1 VQALTD
7 PSIFPCYAPADREL
21 AERLCALLE
30 RGAGVRIFLDEG
42 ELQPGEDLASK
53 AREGRM
59 ADIVIVLFSRNS
71 MPSRW
76 PRAQWED
83 ALVNEPAAENVRI
96 AFLKCDD
103 CIPPKVLTPMFE
115 ATRLRDVKRW
125 VRNSDAVAA
134 AAPADSADLEV
145 LGIAIA
151 DRPGTETVASYALA
165 MEFARSFR
173 GDFDAVLR
181 VECST
186 GTLADMAGD
195 LAAQLGL
202 NLQGEL
208 PENLEHLRIFCSAR
222 RLLLLLDGDPPPDLL
237 FTGRCSTLIC
247 TEPGPPTLDALRA
260 TAREFDAVED
270 WAEACRLA
278 RQARRIAHEQFRLAE
293 CYELMA
299 QWRAM
304 AEEHDDRPVV
314 DEASRELI
322 WILEGWNRTEEAR
335 QLEQV
340 RAHEF
345 DEQLPLF
352 F

>member
-1 VQALTD
+1 M
-7 PSIFPCYAPADREL
+7 
-21 AERLCALLE
+21 
-30 RGAGVRIFLDEG
+30 
-42 ELQPGEDLASK
+42 QPGEDLVSK
-53 AREGRM
+53 ARDGRM
-59 ADIVIVLFSRNS
+59 ADIVVVLFSRNS

-83 ALVNEPAAENVRI
+83 ALVKEPEAENVRI

-125 VRNSDAVAA
+125 VRNSGTVEAS
-134 AAPADSADLEV
+134 APQDSADLEV
-145 LGIAIA
+145 LGIALA
-151 DRPGTETVASYALA
+151 DRPGTETVASYSLA
-165 MEFARSFR
+165 MEFVRAFR

-181 VECST
+181 VDCGT

-208 PENLEHLRIFCSAR
+208 AENLEHLRVFCAAR
-222 RLLLLLDGDPPPDLL
+222 RLLLVLDGDPPADLL
-237 FTGRCSTLIC
+237 FTGRCSTLISN
-247 TEPGPPTLDALRA
+247 EPGPPTLDALRH
-260 TAREFDAVED
+260 TAREFDATED
-270 WAEACRLA
+270 WSEACRLA
-278 RQARRIAHEQFRLAE
+278 RQARRIAHEQYRLAE
-293 CYELMA
+293 CFEVMT

-304 AEEHDDRPVV
+304 AEEQDDRPIV

-335 QLEQV
+335 QLEQI

>member
-1 VQALTD
+1 MQALTA
-7 PSIFPCYAPADREL
+7 PSIFPCYAAADR
-21 AERLCALLE
+21 AVVERLCALLE
-30 RGAGVRIFLDEG
+30 RGASVRIFLEEG
-42 ELQPGEDLASK
+42 QLLPGEDLAAK
-53 AREGRM
+53 ARDGRM
-59 ADIVIVLFSRNS
+59 ADIVVVFFSRES

-83 ALVNEPAAENVRI
+83 ALVNEPAAEGVRI
-96 AFLKCDD
+96 AFVRCDD
-103 CIPPKVLTPMFE
+103 CIPPKVLEPMFE
-115 ATRLRDVKRW
+115 ANRLRDVKRW
-125 VRNSDAVAA
+125 VRGSETAEVVQSEH
-134 AAPADSADLEV
+134 SADLEV
-145 LGIAIA
+145 LGIALA
-151 DRPGTETVASYALA
+151 DRPGKESVESYSLA
-165 MEFARSFR
+165 MEFARAFR

-181 VECST
+181 VDCAT

-208 PENLEHLRIFCSAR
+208 PENLEHLHVFCAAR
-222 RLLLLLDGDPPPDLL
+222 RLLLVMDGEPPEDLL
-237 FTGRCSTLIC
+237 IDGRCSTLIC
-247 TEPGPPTLDALRA
+247 REAGPPTTDPLRQ
-260 TAREFDAVED
+260 TAREFDAAED
-270 WAEACRLA
+270 WGEACRLA

-293 CYELMA
+293 CFEIMT

-304 AEEHDDRPVV
+304 AEEHHDRPVV
-314 DEASRELI
+314 DEASRELV

>member
-1 VQALTD
+1 VQALTA
-7 PSIFPCYAPADREL
+7 PSIYPCYAASDRETV
-21 AERLCALLE
+21 ERLCGLLD
-30 RGAGVRIFLDEG
+30 RGADVRIFLEEG
-42 ELQPGEDLASK
+42 QMQPGEDLAAK

-59 ADIVIVLFSRNS
+59 ADIVIVFFSRDS

-83 ALVNEPAAENVRI
+83 ALVKEPAAENVRI
-96 AFLKCDD
+96 AFVKCDD
-103 CIPPKVLTPMFE
+103 CIPPKVLQPMFE

-125 VRNSDAVAA
+125 VRGSEAVEAVVSEH
-134 AAPADSADLEV
+134 SADLEV

-151 DRPGTETVASYALA
+151 DRPGTEAAASYALA
-165 MEFARSFR
+165 MEFARLFR

-181 VECST
+181 VDCGT

-208 PENLEHLRIFCSAR
+208 AENLEHLRVFCAAR
-222 RLLLLLDGDPPPDLL
+222 RLLLILDGDPPDDLR
-237 FTGRCSTLIC
+237 FDGRCSTLVSR
-247 TEPGPPTLDALRA
+247 EAGPPTADPLRQ
-260 TAREFDAVED
+260 TTREFDAAEN

-278 RQARRIAHEQFRLAE
+278 RQARRIARDQFRVAE
-293 CYELMA
+293 CFEIMT

-304 AEEHDDRPVV
+304 AEEHNDRPVV
-314 DEASRELI
+314 DEASREMV
-322 WILEGWNRTEEAR
+322 WILEGWNRTDDAR

-345 DEQLPLF
+345 DEQLPLLF
-352 F
+352 